1 MKPGSFDLVLLP
13 ETPKYIRDLLLPFG
27 HILVYDAPV
36 DPRIVADGDIL
47 AGSLYCGILR
57 RKPNP
62 FSVAGVH
69 ITSWLGDDEGKGDL
83 FESNLVVT
91 AQGFVAA
98 VTAALPPNGGVVAG
112 TITAPNFITAGINPG
127 FETTG
132 GWLLNL
138 TGTGAGNLQDAAAPH
153 SGTKSLSLTNPSAGN
168 YGGVFS
174 TQGIPVAGLSNIY
187 YEFWGKAGV
196 GGATGPFRI
205 TFANPGTNVGTNGV
219 ATAQPSAQAAIATSD
234 VNWTATAAYQKFS
247 G

>member
-127 FETTG
+127 
-132 GWLLNL
+132 
-138 TGTGAGNLQDAAAPH
+138 
-153 SGTKSLSLTNPSAGN
+153 
-168 YGGVFS
+168 
-174 TQGIPVAGLSNIY
+174 
-187 YEFWGKAGV
+187 V

-247 G
+247 